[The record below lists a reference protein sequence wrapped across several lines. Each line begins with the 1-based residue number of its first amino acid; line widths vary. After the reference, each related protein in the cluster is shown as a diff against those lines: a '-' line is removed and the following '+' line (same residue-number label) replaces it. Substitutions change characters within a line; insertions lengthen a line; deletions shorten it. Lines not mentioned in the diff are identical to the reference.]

1 MFSRREN
8 DIMIMMI
15 KNPIKE
21 PMTTIQVSRETQGR
35 LSKLGGK
42 GDTYDE
48 IIKRLLGKAERK
60 LR

>member
-1 MFSRREN
+1 
-8 DIMIMMI
+8 MIMMI